1 MAAQYILGALSLVFV
16 TAAVMRLLHDRCQF
30 TPASR
35 TWGLVGVI
43 FALVSIWLWLQ

>member
-1 MAAQYILGALSLVFV
+1 MAARYILGALSFIFV
-16 TAAVMRLLHDRCQF
+16 AAAVIRWLQDHGQI